1 MENYN
6 GIAISKNDKEFVV
19 AFDNFVNGKMQSATN
34 TGKALAT
41 IHRYLQSQ
49 AFKVCVAYF
58 RQLAVNYRTGYY
70 DERNE
75 TAARRAAMMYD
86 TLMNG
91 DEIYD
96 PRKGRRRRGIQKGE
110 SWLRLFGAPDEK
122 AFCLG
127 ALTHQLQQLFVRIV
141 NGHVM
146 VIAAEG
152 HERIVGSDEDGKRG
166 VGSCALFET
175 ACQVLGGSVQ
185 DPGFAVRAHL
195 QVIIAVQPDEDPGEL
210 PTDLIKPG
218 QEISLRLEVLTGGS
232 GRDLLRQDID
242 QPVGLRQKILYD
254 ISLVHSETNLGNLQI
269 NKNCQDGLLTG

>member
-96 PRKGRRRRGIQKGE
+96 PILPQI
-110 SWLRLFGAPDEK
+110 LIIY
-122 AFCLG
+122 
-127 ALTHQLQQLFVRIV
+127 LTIV
-141 NGHVM
+141 TQNY
-146 VIAAEG
+146 I
-152 HERIVGSDEDGKRG
+152 
-166 VGSCALFET
+166 F
-175 ACQVLGGSVQ
+175 
-185 DPGFAVRAHL
+185 
-195 QVIIAVQPDEDPGEL
+195 
-210 PTDLIKPG
+210 
-218 QEISLRLEVLTGGS
+218 
-232 GRDLLRQDID
+232 
-242 QPVGLRQKILYD
+242 LYD
-254 ISLVHSETNLGNLQI
+254 NTSLKI
-269 NKNCQDGLLTG
+269 

>member
-96 PRKGRRRRGIQKGE
+96 PFFQYFQSGSHEPRIRSPWEPSSHVRQ
-110 SWLRLFGAPDEK
+110 
-122 AFCLG
+122 
-127 ALTHQLQQLFVRIV
+127 HQCR
-141 NGHVM
+141 
-146 VIAAEG
+146 
-152 HERIVGSDEDGKRG
+152 
-166 VGSCALFET
+166 
-175 ACQVLGGSVQ
+175 
-185 DPGFAVRAHL
+185 P
-195 QVIIAVQPDEDPGEL
+195 
-210 PTDLIKPG
+210 
-218 QEISLRLEVLTGGS
+218 
-232 GRDLLRQDID
+232 GRDREC
-242 QPVGLRQKILYD
+242 K
-254 ISLVHSETNLGNLQI
+254 
-269 NKNCQDGLLTG
+269 

>member
-1 MENYN
+1 MEDYN

-75 TAARRAAMMYD
+75 TAARIAAMMYD

-96 PRKGRRRRGIQKGE
+96 PIFSQKYQKRTSTPRK
-110 SWLRLFGAPDEK
+110 SFGNP
-122 AFCLG
+122 
-127 ALTHQLQQLFVRIV
+127 TI
-141 NGHVM
+141 
-146 VIAAEG
+146 
-152 HERIVGSDEDGKRG
+152 SKRFWNMMIRY
-166 VGSCALFET
+166 S
-175 ACQVLGGSVQ
+175 
-185 DPGFAVRAHL
+185 
-195 QVIIAVQPDEDPGEL
+195 
-210 PTDLIKPG
+210 TD
-218 QEISLRLEVLTGGS
+218 
-232 GRDLLRQDID
+232 
-242 QPVGLRQKILYD
+242 
-254 ISLVHSETNLGNLQI
+254 
-269 NKNCQDGLLTG
+269 

>member
-49 AFKVCVAYF
+49 AFKVCVAYI
-58 RQLAVNYRTGYY
+58 RQLAVNYQTGYY

-96 PRKGRRRRGIQKGE
+96 PEYKELK
-110 SWLRLFGAPDEK
+110 DK
-122 AFCLG
+122 
-127 ALTHQLQQLFVRIV
+127 
-141 NGHVM
+141 
-146 VIAAEG
+146 
-152 HERIVGSDEDGKRG
+152 
-166 VGSCALFET
+166 
-175 ACQVLGGSVQ
+175 SV
-185 DPGFAVRAHL
+185 
-195 QVIIAVQPDEDPGEL
+195 
-210 PTDLIKPG
+210 
-218 QEISLRLEVLTGGS
+218 
-232 GRDLLRQDID
+232 
-242 QPVGLRQKILYD
+242 
-254 ISLVHSETNLGNLQI
+254 
-269 NKNCQDGLLTG
+269 

>member
-96 PRKGRRRRGIQKGE
+96 P
-110 SWLRLFGAPDEK
+110 LFPCQEK
-122 AFCLG
+122 AF
-127 ALTHQLQQLFVRIV
+127 Q
-141 NGHVM
+141 
-146 VIAAEG
+146 
-152 HERIVGSDEDGKRG
+152 HE
-166 VGSCALFET
+166 AN
-175 ACQVLGGSVQ
+175 
-185 DPGFAVRAHL
+185 
-195 QVIIAVQPDEDPGEL
+195 
-210 PTDLIKPG
+210 
-218 QEISLRLEVLTGGS
+218 SLSRNS
-232 GRDLLRQDID
+232 
-242 QPVGLRQKILYD
+242 
-254 ISLVHSETNLGNLQI
+254 SEEE
-269 NKNCQDGLLTG
+269 KDF

>member
-96 PRKGRRRRGIQKGE
+96 PLNSHLASCSSKIMITGE
-110 SWLRLFGAPDEK
+110 
-122 AFCLG
+122 
-127 ALTHQLQQLFVRIV
+127 
-141 NGHVM
+141 
-146 VIAAEG
+146 
-152 HERIVGSDEDGKRG
+152 
-166 VGSCALFET
+166 ET
-175 ACQVLGGSVQ
+175 
-185 DPGFAVRAHL
+185 
-195 QVIIAVQPDEDPGEL
+195 
-210 PTDLIKPG
+210 
-218 QEISLRLEVLTGGS
+218 
-232 GRDLLRQDID
+232 
-242 QPVGLRQKILYD
+242 
-254 ISLVHSETNLGNLQI
+254 TN
-269 NKNCQDGLLTG
+269 GLLSCLL

>member
-96 PRKGRRRRGIQKGE
+96 PILPQILIIYLTIVTQNYIFLYEIKLYNFADKYRFDIIYNSSFMSIYVKN
-110 SWLRLFGAPDEK
+110 S
-122 AFCLG
+122 CLPC
-127 ALTHQLQQLFVRIV
+127 LCLVSH
-141 NGHVM
+141 
-146 VIAAEG
+146 
-152 HERIVGSDEDGKRG
+152 
-166 VGSCALFET
+166 
-175 ACQVLGGSVQ
+175 
-185 DPGFAVRAHL
+185 HL
-195 QVIIAVQPDEDPGEL
+195 QNHI
-210 PTDLIKPG
+210 
-218 QEISLRLEVLTGGS
+218 
-232 GRDLLRQDID
+232 
-242 QPVGLRQKILYD
+242 
-254 ISLVHSETNLGNLQI
+254 
-269 NKNCQDGLLTG
+269 

>member
-1 MENYN
+1 MEDYN

-96 PRKGRRRRGIQKGE
+96 PEYKVFKKNREIIW
-110 SWLRLFGAPDEK
+110 SVILNSL
-122 AFCLG
+122 L
-127 ALTHQLQQLFVRIV
+127 LQ
-141 NGHVM
+141 
-146 VIAAEG
+146 
-152 HERIVGSDEDGKRG
+152 
-166 VGSCALFET
+166 CT
-175 ACQVLGGSVQ
+175 
-185 DPGFAVRAHL
+185 
-195 QVIIAVQPDEDPGEL
+195 
-210 PTDLIKPG
+210 T
-218 QEISLRLEVLTGGS
+218 SL
-232 GRDLLRQDID
+232 
-242 QPVGLRQKILYD
+242 
-254 ISLVHSETNLGNLQI
+254 
-269 NKNCQDGLLTG
+269 

>member
-96 PRKGRRRRGIQKGE
+96 PILPQI
-110 SWLRLFGAPDEK
+110 LIIY
-122 AFCLG
+122 
-127 ALTHQLQQLFVRIV
+127 LTIV
-141 NGHVM
+141 TQNYIFLYEIKLYNFADKYRFDIIYNSSFMSIYV
-146 VIAAEG
+146 
-152 HERIVGSDEDGKRG
+152 KN
-166 VGSCALFET
+166 SC
-175 ACQVLGGSVQ
+175 
-185 DPGFAVRAHL
+185 
-195 QVIIAVQPDEDPGEL
+195 
-210 PTDLIKPG
+210 
-218 QEISLRLEVLTGGS
+218 
-232 GRDLLRQDID
+232 
-242 QPVGLRQKILYD
+242 
-254 ISLVHSETNLGNLQI
+254 
-269 NKNCQDGLLTG
+269 

>member
-96 PRKGRRRRGIQKGE
+96 PKN
-110 SWLRLFGAPDEK
+110 A
-122 AFCLG
+122 
-127 ALTHQLQQLFVRIV
+127 RIV
-141 NGHVM
+141 VKVKARTSIGNLTLAD
-146 VIAAEG
+146 IY
-152 HERIVGSDEDGKRG
+152 
-166 VGSCALFET
+166 SCGFHNSA
-175 ACQVLGGSVQ
+175 VLGV
-185 DPGFAVRAHL
+185 L
-195 QVIIAVQPDEDPGEL
+195 
-210 PTDLIKPG
+210 
-218 QEISLRLEVLTGGS
+218 SLMCAASSKRSRSNFRSPLMTC
-232 GRDLLRQDID
+232 D
-242 QPVGLRQKILYD
+242 
-254 ISLVHSETNLGNLQI
+254 
-269 NKNCQDGLLTG
+269 

>member
-1 MENYN
+1 MEDYN

-96 PRKGRRRRGIQKGE
+96 PKEVFYIQSIASFLCYLYYPRGTCMRRQ
-110 SWLRLFGAPDEK
+110 
-122 AFCLG
+122 
-127 ALTHQLQQLFVRIV
+127 T
-141 NGHVM
+141 
-146 VIAAEG
+146 
-152 HERIVGSDEDGKRG
+152 
-166 VGSCALFET
+166 
-175 ACQVLGGSVQ
+175 
-185 DPGFAVRAHL
+185 
-195 QVIIAVQPDEDPGEL
+195 
-210 PTDLIKPG
+210 
-218 QEISLRLEVLTGGS
+218 
-232 GRDLLRQDID
+232 
-242 QPVGLRQKILYD
+242 
-254 ISLVHSETNLGNLQI
+254 
-269 NKNCQDGLLTG
+269 

>member
-6 GIAISKNDKEFVV
+6 GIAISNNDKEFVV

-49 AFKVCVAYF
+49 AFKVCVAYI

-96 PRKGRRRRGIQKGE
+96 PILPQI
-110 SWLRLFGAPDEK
+110 LIIY
-122 AFCLG
+122 
-127 ALTHQLQQLFVRIV
+127 LTIV
-141 NGHVM
+141 TQNY
-146 VIAAEG
+146 IFLYE
-152 HERIVGSDEDGKRG
+152 IK
-166 VGSCALFET
+166 LYN
-175 ACQVLGGSVQ
+175 
-185 DPGFAVRAHL
+185 FADKYRFD
-195 QVIIAVQPDEDPGEL
+195 IIYN
-210 PTDLIKPG
+210 
-218 QEISLRLEVLTGGS
+218 S
-232 GRDLLRQDID
+232 
-242 QPVGLRQKILYD
+242 
-254 ISLVHSETNLGNLQI
+254 
-269 NKNCQDGLLTG
+269 LLTKNRQRV

>member
-1 MENYN
+1 MEDYN

-75 TAARRAAMMYD
+75 TAARIAAMMYD

-96 PRKGRRRRGIQKGE
+96 PIVGTNRGYAGILPNLFTTKEFHSIPNKERFIAKVVRVLQKDQYLIVSQKDVRKEDVQRFTLTTKGELVEVRFRRSGATFVPNILGHGPVRATVVFPKRFDYKQKYQAQVTRVIDICNCEIRLLHPIVTSKQKG
-110 SWLRLFGAPDEK
+110 
-122 AFCLG
+122 
-127 ALTHQLQQLFVRIV
+127 Q
-141 NGHVM
+141 
-146 VIAAEG
+146 
-152 HERIVGSDEDGKRG
+152 
-166 VGSCALFET
+166 
-175 ACQVLGGSVQ
+175 
-185 DPGFAVRAHL
+185 
-195 QVIIAVQPDEDPGEL
+195 
-210 PTDLIKPG
+210 
-218 QEISLRLEVLTGGS
+218 
-232 GRDLLRQDID
+232 
-242 QPVGLRQKILYD
+242 
-254 ISLVHSETNLGNLQI
+254 
-269 NKNCQDGLLTG
+269 

>member
-96 PRKGRRRRGIQKGE
+96 PILPQILIIYLTIVTQNYIFLYEIKLYNFAAHPSPSEDEGAGE
-110 SWLRLFGAPDEK
+110 
-122 AFCLG
+122 
-127 ALTHQLQQLFVRIV
+127 
-141 NGHVM
+141 
-146 VIAAEG
+146 
-152 HERIVGSDEDGKRG
+152 
-166 VGSCALFET
+166 
-175 ACQVLGGSVQ
+175 CQASV
-185 DPGFAVRAHL
+185 DHAGNPR
-195 QVIIAVQPDEDPGEL
+195 QV
-210 PTDLIKPG
+210 
-218 QEISLRLEVLTGGS
+218 
-232 GRDLLRQDID
+232 
-242 QPVGLRQKILYD
+242 
-254 ISLVHSETNLGNLQI
+254 
-269 NKNCQDGLLTG
+269 

>member
-1 MENYN
+1 MEDYN

-96 PRKGRRRRGIQKGE
+96 PEYKE
-110 SWLRLFGAPDEK
+110 LRCHRDRS
-122 AFCLG
+122 
-127 ALTHQLQQLFVRIV
+127 TTSRII
-141 NGHVM
+141 HWQM
-146 VIAAEG
+146 
-152 HERIVGSDEDGKRG
+152 S
-166 VGSCALFET
+166 
-175 ACQVLGGSVQ
+175 Q
-185 DPGFAVRAHL
+185 
-195 QVIIAVQPDEDPGEL
+195 
-210 PTDLIKPG
+210 
-218 QEISLRLEVLTGGS
+218 
-232 GRDLLRQDID
+232 
-242 QPVGLRQKILYD
+242 
-254 ISLVHSETNLGNLQI
+254 
-269 NKNCQDGLLTG
+269 

>member
-96 PRKGRRRRGIQKGE
+96 PILPQI
-110 SWLRLFGAPDEK
+110 LIIY
-122 AFCLG
+122 
-127 ALTHQLQQLFVRIV
+127 LTIV
-141 NGHVM
+141 TQNY
-146 VIAAEG
+146 IFLYE
-152 HERIVGSDEDGKRG
+152 IK
-166 VGSCALFET
+166 LYN
-175 ACQVLGGSVQ
+175 
-185 DPGFAVRAHL
+185 FADKYRF
-195 QVIIAVQPDEDPGEL
+195 
-210 PTDLIKPG
+210 DLIKC
-218 QEISLRLEVLTGGS
+218 LW
-232 GRDLLRQDID
+232 
-242 QPVGLRQKILYD
+242 
-254 ISLVHSETNLGNLQI
+254 
-269 NKNCQDGLLTG
+269 

>member
-6 GIAISKNDKEFVV
+6 GIAISNNDKEFVV

-96 PRKGRRRRGIQKGE
+96 PILPQI
-110 SWLRLFGAPDEK
+110 LIIY
-122 AFCLG
+122 
-127 ALTHQLQQLFVRIV
+127 LTIV
-141 NGHVM
+141 TQNYIFLYEIKLYNFADKYRFDIIYNSSFMSIYV
-146 VIAAEG
+146 
-152 HERIVGSDEDGKRG
+152 KN
-166 VGSCALFET
+166 SC
-175 ACQVLGGSVQ
+175 
-185 DPGFAVRAHL
+185 
-195 QVIIAVQPDEDPGEL
+195 
-210 PTDLIKPG
+210 
-218 QEISLRLEVLTGGS
+218 
-232 GRDLLRQDID
+232 
-242 QPVGLRQKILYD
+242 
-254 ISLVHSETNLGNLQI
+254 
-269 NKNCQDGLLTG
+269 

>member
-96 PRKGRRRRGIQKGE
+96 PILPQI
-110 SWLRLFGAPDEK
+110 LIIY
-122 AFCLG
+122 
-127 ALTHQLQQLFVRIV
+127 LTIVTQNYIFLYEIKLYNFADKYRFDITTDAINFV
-141 NGHVM
+141 
-146 VIAAEG
+146 
-152 HERIVGSDEDGKRG
+152 
-166 VGSCALFET
+166 
-175 ACQVLGGSVQ
+175 
-185 DPGFAVRAHL
+185 
-195 QVIIAVQPDEDPGEL
+195 
-210 PTDLIKPG
+210 
-218 QEISLRLEVLTGGS
+218 
-232 GRDLLRQDID
+232 
-242 QPVGLRQKILYD
+242 
-254 ISLVHSETNLGNLQI
+254 
-269 NKNCQDGLLTG
+269 

>member
-75 TAARRAAMMYD
+75 TTARRAAMMHD

-96 PRKGRRRRGIQKGE
+96 PEYKELK
-110 SWLRLFGAPDEK
+110 DK
-122 AFCLG
+122 
-127 ALTHQLQQLFVRIV
+127 
-141 NGHVM
+141 
-146 VIAAEG
+146 
-152 HERIVGSDEDGKRG
+152 
-166 VGSCALFET
+166 
-175 ACQVLGGSVQ
+175 SV
-185 DPGFAVRAHL
+185 
-195 QVIIAVQPDEDPGEL
+195 
-210 PTDLIKPG
+210 
-218 QEISLRLEVLTGGS
+218 
-232 GRDLLRQDID
+232 
-242 QPVGLRQKILYD
+242 
-254 ISLVHSETNLGNLQI
+254 
-269 NKNCQDGLLTG
+269 

>member
-96 PRKGRRRRGIQKGE
+96 PEYKELK
-110 SWLRLFGAPDEK
+110 D
-122 AFCLG
+122 
-127 ALTHQLQQLFVRIV
+127 
-141 NGHVM
+141 
-146 VIAAEG
+146 
-152 HERIVGSDEDGKRG
+152 KRG
-166 VGSCALFET
+166 
-175 ACQVLGGSVQ
+175 QRRNSV
-185 DPGFAVRAHL
+185 AEL
-195 QVIIAVQPDEDPGEL
+195 SED
-210 PTDLIKPG
+210 D
-218 QEISLRLEVLTGGS
+218 
-232 GRDLLRQDID
+232 RQT
-242 QPVGLRQKILYD
+242 
-254 ISLVHSETNLGNLQI
+254 VHEEWQI
-269 NKNCQDGLLTG
+269 

>member
-1 MENYN
+1 MEDYN

-58 RQLAVNYRTGYY
+58 RQIAVNYRTGYY

-96 PRKGRRRRGIQKGE
+96 PLFQFKLFALDDFQSLHHRLVGGVVYFIELAHPPKVSGYECLQLHFDERKR
-110 SWLRLFGAPDEK
+110 
-122 AFCLG
+122 CL
-127 ALTHQLQQLFVRIV
+127 V
-141 NGHVM
+141 
-146 VIAAEG
+146 
-152 HERIVGSDEDGKRG
+152 
-166 VGSCALFET
+166 
-175 ACQVLGGSVQ
+175 
-185 DPGFAVRAHL
+185 
-195 QVIIAVQPDEDPGEL
+195 
-210 PTDLIKPG
+210 
-218 QEISLRLEVLTGGS
+218 
-232 GRDLLRQDID
+232 
-242 QPVGLRQKILYD
+242 
-254 ISLVHSETNLGNLQI
+254 
-269 NKNCQDGLLTG
+269 

>member
-1 MENYN
+1 MWQLYLQRYLRTINLQSGNNLNHKNMENYN

-49 AFKVCVAYF
+49 AFKVCVAYI

-96 PRKGRRRRGIQKGE
+96 PEYKELK
-110 SWLRLFGAPDEK
+110 DK
-122 AFCLG
+122 
-127 ALTHQLQQLFVRIV
+127 
-141 NGHVM
+141 
-146 VIAAEG
+146 
-152 HERIVGSDEDGKRG
+152 
-166 VGSCALFET
+166 
-175 ACQVLGGSVQ
+175 SV
-185 DPGFAVRAHL
+185 
-195 QVIIAVQPDEDPGEL
+195 
-210 PTDLIKPG
+210 
-218 QEISLRLEVLTGGS
+218 
-232 GRDLLRQDID
+232 
-242 QPVGLRQKILYD
+242 
-254 ISLVHSETNLGNLQI
+254 
-269 NKNCQDGLLTG
+269 

>member
-41 IHRYLQSQ
+41 IHRYLESQ

-96 PRKGRRRRGIQKGE
+96 PILPQI
-110 SWLRLFGAPDEK
+110 LIIY
-122 AFCLG
+122 
-127 ALTHQLQQLFVRIV
+127 LTIV
-141 NGHVM
+141 TQNY
-146 VIAAEG
+146 IFLYE
-152 HERIVGSDEDGKRG
+152 IK
-166 VGSCALFET
+166 LYN
-175 ACQVLGGSVQ
+175 
-185 DPGFAVRAHL
+185 FADKYRFD
-195 QVIIAVQPDEDPGEL
+195 IIYN
-210 PTDLIKPG
+210 
-218 QEISLRLEVLTGGS
+218 S
-232 GRDLLRQDID
+232 
-242 QPVGLRQKILYD
+242 
-254 ISLVHSETNLGNLQI
+254 
-269 NKNCQDGLLTG
+269 LLTKNRQRV